1 MNILNANIIK
11 KLNEHTPDFA
21 KKIFAPMIR
30 SKLVNNK
37 VFLDQ
42 YNEIKTFEQLS
53 EKEKR
58 KKSLEKLKQ
67 QLCYAYENIEY
78 YKEVFNEISF
88 NPYEIKSFDEL
99 KKIPYINK
107 EIINQNYEKFISKE
121 KIDFYNTQTGGTTG
135 DPLVL
140 YMDKDSIYKEKAF
153 IYSHWSKLGYD
164 YKKSR
169 IITFRGIQFN
179 NKIYKYNPIYNE
191 IILSPFELNTKNIQ
205 QYINIINKFN
215 PEYIHGYPS
224 AIVNLCKILKEGSLT
239 LSCRIKGVFI
249 ISEELNIN
257 DKKFIENFLKCKTLS
272 FYGHS
277 ERAVFSEEYDS
288 NYTFN
293 ELYGYTELIPTNEEN
308 TYNIVCTGFLNKKMP
323 LIRYRTDDYVIVKD
337 NKTMIKGRE
346 SSLYLIGNND
356 EKISLASKVFHNFTN
371 EKIRAYQFIQNQKGI
386 AEVNIIS
393 DRLKP
398 KEIDRMEKELN
409 NNLRGSVQLKI
420 KKVDSLILT
429 NRGKKKILIQKIS

>member
-1 MNILNANIIK
+1 MNANIIK

-30 SKLVNNK
+30 GKLVNNK

-42 YNEIKTFEQLS
+42 YNEIKTFKQLS

-78 YKEVFNEISF
+78 YKEAFNKVSF
-88 NPYEIKSFDEL
+88 NPYEIESFDEL

-164 YKKSR
+164 YKKSK

-215 PEYIHGYPS
+215 PEYIH
-224 AIVNLCKILKEGSLT
+224 
-239 LSCRIKGVFI
+239 
-249 ISEELNIN
+249 
-257 DKKFIENFLKCKTLS
+257 
-272 FYGHS
+272 
-277 ERAVFSEEYDS
+277 
-288 NYTFN
+288 
-293 ELYGYTELIPTNEEN
+293 
-308 TYNIVCTGFLNKKMP
+308 
-323 LIRYRTDDYVIVKD
+323 
-337 NKTMIKGRE
+337 
-346 SSLYLIGNND
+346 
-356 EKISLASKVFHNFTN
+356 
-371 EKIRAYQFIQNQKGI
+371 
-386 AEVNIIS
+386 
-393 DRLKP
+393 
-398 KEIDRMEKELN
+398 
-409 NNLRGSVQLKI
+409 
-420 KKVDSLILT
+420 
-429 NRGKKKILIQKIS
+429 